1 VRRLLVCLVAAS
13 SFGICACTHVV
24 EPATPAAARPEPLA
38 SGFDGTLRTIEARG
52 QGLELT
58 LPDASGWRHDP
69 RQRATWVATHAAT
82 GSVLV
87 ARTWRADTISRP
99 EDCEREMRLWRPDL
113 PVLRSEERFESRQLS
128 LAGGY
133 VASFTSGARSTA
145 APGRL
150 VLGHA
155 QLFASDGRSCMCL
168 AFSTSA
174 EGADAARAIGER
186 LALVSRLVFE
196 RARRIGIDARLAVPR
211 R

>member
-1 VRRLLVCLVAAS
+1 VRLSLVCFVAAQA
-13 SFGICACTHVV
+13 FGIAACAPAA
-24 EPATPAAARPEPLA
+24 EPATPAAARPEPPA
-38 SGFDGTLRTIEARG
+38 SGFDGTPRTIEATG
-52 QGLELT
+52 QGLELR

-82 GSVLV
+82 GSILV
-87 ARTWRADTISRP
+87 ARSWRADTIARP

-113 PVLRSEERFESRQLS
+113 PVLPSEERLESRQLS

-133 VASFTSGARSTA
+133 VASFTSAARSTS
-145 APGRL
+145 APGRQ

-155 QLFASDGRSCMCL
+155 QLFGSDGRSCMCL

-174 EGADAARAIGER
+174 QGAGAARTIGER